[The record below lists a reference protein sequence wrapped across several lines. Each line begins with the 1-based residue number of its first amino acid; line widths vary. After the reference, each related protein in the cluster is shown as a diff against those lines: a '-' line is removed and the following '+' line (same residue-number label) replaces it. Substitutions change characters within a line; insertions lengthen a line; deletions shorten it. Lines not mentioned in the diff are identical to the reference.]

1 MATTVLGIL
10 VIILILLFLVQ
21 IANVVYYHRVTRNSP
36 VFLVACAGSE
46 KPDTPKEYKVTNL
59 QWNNFKNEEGDVI
72 NAKDYLHFITMGES
86 MLLGGIR
93 SEDILF
99 VKKIEDQEIAT
110 FPAILVLRREPAA
123 MEKAARFNDQAETKI
138 RRSWEVCSLDSP
150 NETILELVKEIIN
163 SPKFQAIRRLD
174 ETKFPDTDCLL
185 DDFAV
190 RLERYRREHEDCEQ
204 INNINH
210 RALISTTLDTMQG
223 RVHFSIHSCRTI
235 IGEVKY
241 AFGINHNLEAA

>member
-150 NETILELVKEIIN
+150 NETIL
-163 SPKFQAIRRLD
+163 
-174 ETKFPDTDCLL
+174 
-185 DDFAV
+185 
-190 RLERYRREHEDCEQ
+190 
-204 INNINH
+204 
-210 RALISTTLDTMQG
+210 
-223 RVHFSIHSCRTI
+223 
-235 IGEVKY
+235 
-241 AFGINHNLEAA
+241 